1 MLPSSGA
8 RRPLALFLLAAC
20 VIFGARFALA
30 QTSATGIIEGR
41 VANAAS
47 GSYLENARITV
58 EGTGLESFTDETGF
72 FRLANVPAGAA
83 RVRVFFTG
91 MEAQSMAV
99 NVTAGTTTQHDLNLT
114 TLGDDAGKDPTK
126 STVKLARYVVAESQ
140 QMEGAA
146 IAINEQR
153 FAANM
158 KTVVAADEFGAASEG
173 DAGEFLKFLPGVS
186 MDYLAGDARQV
197 SIGGVE
203 FNYTP
208 VTFGGFGMTNGN
220 QGGTNR
226 GVSLEYMSLNNVS
239 RIEVINSPM
248 PESPGAAL
256 AGSINFVPRSAFERA
271 KPQFVFSAYV
281 SMRDDQRALG
291 KTVGP
296 REARTHKVLPGVEFS
311 YVVPVNKR
319 FGFSVSGTAF
329 TQFSAR
335 DSMVN
340 VWRGANAVTNGVA
353 FPDTTPDRPY
363 LTSYTFRDG
372 FLLRKRSSVALTAD
386 YKLGLNDRVSFSITR
401 STYNTNYDIRGLVF
415 AIDRVNAGNFA
426 PTFTR
431 GAAGMGSLTINTETR
446 DRSTTTFMPTLV
458 YRHDGPVWKAEAGA
472 GYSHSRDHT
481 QSGDRGWFA
490 LTTSRRTGV
499 TIAFEDITPVRPGRI
514 TVTDGTT
521 NAPIDPFSSATY
533 SLATAAHP
541 SPYNTD
547 AKRSAYANLRRDFDL
562 RGTPV
567 TLKGGFELQN
577 QVRDNVNVYP
587 ANATLNYVGRDGRAS
602 TTPVGNDDSTA
613 PFFNAAIA
621 GRPTMWGFPSIP
633 VVSPTQVWAHYQAN
647 PSQFTLDPNAAYRAP
662 ITFSKYAEET
672 VSAGYVRAD
681 VAFFKRRLRFSG
693 GLRAEQTNVEAE
705 GPLTD
710 PTRNFQRDAA
720 GNFVRGAN
728 GRPVLVV
735 PTTNALAVSQLTFI
749 ERGAKTERE
758 FLRWFPR
765 LNAAYSLRDDLI
777 ARVAGYQSMGAPN
790 FNQYSGGIT
799 LPDSEAPPAAANRI
813 TANNAAIKPWTAWT
827 TSVALEYYFARVG
840 TISVSAFRR
849 EFENF
854 FGNVVAPVS
863 PEFLDTYGLDPDTY
877 GAYDVSTQYNIADTV
892 TMEGF
897 TFNYKQAL
905 TFLPQWARGVQVFA
919 NGSTN
924 HARGS
929 ARAEF
934 QFSPRLANA
943 GVSLTRA
950 RYSARVDVNYRG
962 RQLVNTLAGRGIQA
976 DTERWAAARTSIDV
990 TAEHVLWR
998 QLRLFAKFRNITDVG
1013 VDFEF
1018 GGPLTPEV
1026 AKFQQ
1031 RERYG
1036 ALWTIGVKGTF

>member
-1 MLPSSGA
+1 M
-8 RRPLALFLLAAC
+8 
-20 VIFGARFALA
+20 ALA
-30 QTSATGIIEGR
+30 VLVVCAFGGRLPGQILTGGTIEGR
-41 VANAAS
+41 VANTAS
-47 GSYLENARITV
+47 GSFLENARITV
-58 EGTGLESFTDETGF
+58 EGTGLEVFSDETGF
-72 FRLANVPAGAA
+72 FRLTHVPAGPAL
-83 RVRVFFTG
+83 VRVFFTG
-91 MEAQSMAV
+91 MEPHSTRV
-99 NVTAGTTTQHDLNLT
+99 NVSAGATVQQDISLT
-114 TLGDDAGKDPTK
+114 VMQDAGVVDPATGA
-126 STVKLARYVVAESQ
+126 VRLGRYVVAEAQ

-153 FAANM
+153 FATNM

-173 DAGEFLKFLPGVS
+173 DIGEFLKFLPGVS

-197 SIGGVE
+197 SIGGVD

-208 VTFGGFGMTNGN
+208 VTLGGFGMTNGN

-239 RIEVINSPM
+239 RVEVINSPM

-271 KPQFVFSAYV
+271 KPQFTFSAYV
-281 SMRDDQRALG
+281 SMRDDQRDLG

-329 TQFSAR
+329 KQFSAR

-363 LTSYTFRDG
+363 LTNYTVRDG
-372 FLLRKRSSVALTAD
+372 FLLRKRSSIALTAD
-386 YKLGLNDRVSFSITR
+386 YKLGRNDRVSFSITR
-401 STYNTNYDIRGLVF
+401 STYNTNYDIRALVF

-431 GAAGMGSLTINTETR
+431 GAAGLGSLSVNTETR

-499 TIAFEDITPVRPGRI
+499 TIAFEDITPVRPGQI
-514 TVTDGTT
+514 TVTDGAT
-521 NAPIDPFSSATY
+521 NAPVDPFNLSTY

-547 AKRSAYANLRRDFDL
+547 AKRSAYANLRRDFDV

-567 TLKGGFELQN
+567 TLKAGFELQN
-577 QVRDNVNVYP
+577 QIRDNVNGYP
-587 ANATLNYVGRDGRAS
+587 ANATFTFVGRDGRAS
-602 TTPVGNDDSTA
+602 TTPVGNDDTA
-613 PFFNAAIA
+613 ASFFNSAIA
-621 GRPTMWGFPSIP
+621 NRPMMWGFPSIP
-633 VVSPTQVWAHYQAN
+633 VVSPTQLWAHYQAN
-647 PSQFTLDPNAAYRAP
+647 PSQFTFNADAAYRAP
-662 ITFSKYAEET
+662 ITFSKHIEET
-672 VSAGYVRAD
+672 ISAGYVRGD
-681 VAFFKRRLRFSG
+681 VAFLKRRLRFNG
-693 GLRAEQTNVEAE
+693 GVRVEQTTIEAQ

-720 GNFVRGAN
+720 GNVVRGAN
-728 GRPVLVV
+728 GRPLLIV
-735 PTTNALAVSQLTFI
+735 PTTNPLGVSQLTFI
-749 ERGAKTERE
+749 ERGAKVDRE
-758 FLRWFPR
+758 YLRWFPR
-765 LNAAYSLRDDLI
+765 INAAYNLRDDLI

-799 LPDSEAPPAAANRI
+799 LPDVESPPATANRFS
-813 TANNAAIKPWTAWT
+813 ANNATIKPWTAWT

-840 TISVSAFRR
+840 TVSVSAFRR

-854 FGNVVAPVS
+854 FGTIVAPVT
-863 PEFLDTYGLDPDTY
+863 PDFLDTYGLDPDTY
-877 GAYDVSTQYNIADTV
+877 GAYDVSTQYNLTERV
-892 TMEGF
+892 RMEGF
-897 TFNYKQAL
+897 TVNYKQAL
-905 TFLPQWARGVQVFA
+905 TFLPAWARGEQVFA

-929 ARAEF
+929 SRAEF

-962 RQLVNTLAGRGIQA
+962 RQLVNTLTGRSIQA
-976 DTERWAAARTSIDV
+976 GTERWAAARTSIDV
-990 TAEHVLWR
+990 TAEHVLWK
-998 QLRLFAKFRNITDVG
+998 QIRLFAKLRNVTDVG
-1013 VDFEF
+1013 VDFEL
-1018 GGPLTPEV
+1018 GGPATPDV
-1026 AKFQQ
+1026 ARFQQ

-1036 ALWTIGVKGTF
+1036 ALWTLGVKGTF